1 MPKTSFQFEISTV
14 KPTAAVFVQP
24 FLERPIARL
33 LHRRG
38 LSISKKLKAA
48 SYVIDG
54 EGRAEAIKLSREKGI
69 KYLRLI
75 IDNSPS
81 PHFENLNWRI
91 IKTGTL
97 IGPGISKNSPWS
109 QLIISAIKN
118 EPLVLPVLPQNK
130 IHFLHPNDL
139 AEAIWQALVLPG
151 TSGKEFIIAGQ
162 TATPN
167 ELADFLHSLGQTTK
181 GRQFFPELTPAS
193 FSPEQIESSY
203 RQLQWRPKI
212 SWQKAIEE
220 TFHYFWKKRDSLTS
234 ARPLKIKTEIEK
246 PAPLKKTKPPKK
258 KEEVII
264 VEEEPKEDLEELKIK
279 KIIAD
284 FGETAPL
291 KKERVEPPTKGKR
304 LNPTKILILTFT
316 LAFLLEISVWLKP
329 IIALGFGRHYLE
341 QSFNQF
347 KTQSWSES
355 KVSAKKAKKCF
366 ERSEE
371 FTKNHWL
378 KTFLFGFDS
387 DLAKL
392 SEIGRKSAA
401 AAETAI
407 PLSENY
413 LALIEA
419 VLKDGN
425 FDFAAGISKIA
436 NQQKE
441 FNSQLSILEALLSSP
456 WQNLPPRWRALPQQ
470 TKQKIKQLRLALN
483 NSEKLL
489 VHLPWLVGAD
499 SQRRTFLILLQNNME
514 LRPTGGFIGSFALLS
529 FEDGS
534 LTNFE
539 VKDVYIAD
547 GQLKGHVEPPKQIK
561 EILGEEGWYLRDANW
576 NPDFPR
582 TAKNTEWFL
591 KKELGREVDGVFA
604 FNLEAAKKIIAA
616 FGEVYLP
623 DFNEKINANNL
634 FERAEFWSEKEFF
647 PGSTQKTAFLGLL
660 GKQLFENIKAARPEE
675 YLKIGR
681 AILESLEEKEI
692 LVYTHQPQLTAVLHQ
707 LNWDGSIKKPL
718 CHVDS
723 CFSDYLFLV
732 EANLGVNKANYFLR
746 RSLDQS
752 IKFNADGQIIH
763 NLKINYENTAVS
775 NAWPG
780 GNYVNWL
787 RIYLPPQSKIKEI
800 TIYNPLNPQEKT
812 VVASNQREEE
822 IKDGK
827 EVIGFL
833 VRVPIKQRR
842 TVEIK
847 FNQKTEIGGESFSY
861 LLYWQKQPGCQSTPV
876 SLLLSFPQGWQ
887 PIQVNPAA
895 SLVSG
900 KLLFNQ
906 QLDQDLKFG
915 VKFGK

>member
-1 MPKTSFQFEISTV
+1 MSKASFQFEISTV
-14 KPTAAVFVQP
+14 KPTAAVFVEP
-24 FLERPIARL
+24 FLEKTIVRL

-38 LSISKKLKAA
+38 LNISKKLKAV
-48 SYVIDG
+48 SYVVDS
-54 EGRAEAIKLSREKGI
+54 EGNAEAIKLSQEKRI

-97 IGPGISKNSPWS
+97 IGPEISKNSPWS

-118 EPLVLPVLPQNK
+118 EPLILPVLPKNK
-130 IHFLHPNDL
+130 IYFLHPNDL
-139 AEAIWQALVLPG
+139 AEAIWQVLVLPG
-151 TSGKEFIIAGQ
+151 TSGKEFTIAGQ
-162 TATPN
+162 MTTADD
-167 ELADFLHSLGQTTK
+167 LANFLQSLGQTTK
-181 GRQFFPELTPAS
+181 GRQFFPELTPAN
-193 FSPEQIESSY
+193 FSPEQIESSCQ
-203 RQLQWRPKI
+203 QLQWQPKI

-220 TFHYFWKKRDSLTS
+220 TFHYFWKKRGSLTS
-234 ARPLKIKTEIEK
+234 VRPSKVKREIEK
-246 PAPLKKTKPPKK
+246 PVLPKKTKPPEE

-264 VEEEPKEDLEELKIK
+264 VEEKPKEDLEELKIK

-284 FGETAPL
+284 FGKTIPL
-291 KKERVEPPTKGKR
+291 KKEKIKPSTKRKG
-304 LNPTKILILTFT
+304 LSPTKILILTVA
-316 LAFLLEISVWLKP
+316 LAFLLEISIWLKP
-329 IIALGFGRHYLE
+329 IIALGFGWHHLK
-341 QSFNQF
+341 QSFSQL
-347 KTQSWSES
+347 KMQSWSKS
-355 KVSAKKAKKCF
+355 KTSAGKAKKCF
-366 ERSEE
+366 EQSEE
-371 FTKNHWL
+371 LTKNHWS
-378 KTFLFGFDS
+378 KAFLFCFNG

-407 PLSENY
+407 PLGENY
-413 LALIEA
+413 LALIETI
-419 VLKDGN
+419 LKDGN
-425 FDFAAGISKIA
+425 FDFATGISKIA

-441 FNSQLSILEALLSSP
+441 LSSQLSIIEALLSSS
-456 WQNLPPRWRALPQQ
+456 WQNLPPRWHALPQQ
-470 TKQKIKQLRLALN
+470 ANQKIKRLRLALN

-489 VHLPWLVGAD
+489 AHFPWLVGANN
-499 SQRRTFLILLQNNME
+499 QRRTFLILLQNNME

-539 VKDVYIAD
+539 VKDVYLAD

-561 EILGEEGWYLRDANW
+561 EVLGEESWYLRDANW
-576 NPDFPR
+576 SPDFSK

-591 KKELGREVDGVFA
+591 KKELGREVDGVFG
-604 FNLEAAKKIIAA
+604 FNLEAAKKLIAA
-616 FGEVYLP
+616 FGEIYLP

-634 FERAEFWSEKEFF
+634 FERTEFWSEKEFF
-647 PGSTQKTAFLGLL
+647 PGSTQKMAFLGLL

-681 AILESLEEKEI
+681 AVLESLEEKEI
-692 LVYTHQPQLTAVLHQ
+692 LVYTHQPQLTATLHQ
-707 LNWDGSIKKPL
+707 LNWDGAIKKPL
-718 CHVDS
+718 CHLDF

-746 RSLDQS
+746 RSLEQS
-752 IKFNADGQIIH
+752 IKFQKDGQIIH

-775 NAWPG
+775 DAWPG

-787 RIYLPPQSKIKEI
+787 RIYLPSQTKIEEI
-800 TIYNPLNPQEKT
+800 IIYDPLNPQEKT
-812 VVASNQREEE
+812 IVDPRQREEE
-822 IKDGK
+822 IKNGK
-827 EVIGFL
+827 EIIGFL

-842 TVEIK
+842 TIEIK
-847 FNQKTEIGGESFSY
+847 FNQKTEVGGESLGY
-861 LLYWQKQPGCQSTPV
+861 LLYWQKQSGYQSTPV
-876 SLLLSFPQGWQ
+876 SLLVSFPQDWQ
-887 PIQVNPAA
+887 PIQVDPAA

-906 QLDQDLKFG
+906 QLDKDLKFG
-915 VKFGK
+915 VEFGK